1 MRSQS
6 ACCLLLFIAD
16 TPSSLLLPPPYSN
29 LVSNGHVIQVNYWLV
44 YRSINILDTVCVVVC
59 ITKTTQTT
67 DVASF
72 YVQHVKRFSVSV
84 DKNSAQLV
92 VNSSLFAC
100 RWCRSVVKYGVRVS
114 QVKPSN
120 YCRLHLTSHWFSNTQ
135 QSRFLTACRHLEKLV
150 LPPVLTLAFHSWW
163 CETYRVIQQF
173 WMKTCGFW
181 GVKTY
186 CDPPTYFHG
195 SRPLNPPGSR
205 PLSTWNLWLIMRVQ

>member
-1 MRSQS
+1 VCSCVHNKNHSDYRRRVVLRSTCQ
-6 ACCLLLFIAD
+6 ALFCERWQKFR
-16 TPSSLLLPPPYSN
+16 
-29 LVSNGHVIQVNYWLV
+29 VVGCEFV
-44 YRSINILDTVCVVVC
+44 TVRV
-59 ITKTTQTT
+59 
-67 DVASF
+67 
-72 YVQHVKRFSVSV
+72 
-84 DKNSAQLV
+84 
-92 VNSSLFAC
+92 
-100 RWCRSVVKYGVRVS
+100 RWRRSVVKYGVRVS

-135 QSRFLTACRHLEKLV
+135 QYRFLTACRHLEKLV